1 MQVHK
6 LEFVALFLLTSVF
19 LSSIAV
25 ADQLKNIDNYLE
37 YSPIFSSSG
46 QPNKQQL
53 SLLSENKFKRIIY
66 LAFSDQSTS
75 LAKEDRIVKSLNMDF
90 VHIPVDFEKPT
101 LNDFNMFAAVMKT
114 NPGAKTLLHC
124 QINLRAST
132 FSFLYRV
139 IHKQVPMKTAKD
151 DLDKIWEPNPV
162 WFKFIKTVLDSHG
175 LNPECDDCDWGS
187 NTFSD

>member
-1 MQVHK
+1 MQFNK
-6 LEFVALFLLTSVF
+6 LELAVLLILTSIF
-19 LSSIAV
+19 FSSAAV
-25 ADQLKNIDNYLE
+25 AGQLKDIDNYLE
-37 YSPIFSSSG
+37 YSPIFSSAG

-53 SLLSENKFKRIIY
+53 SLLSEKKFKRIIY

-90 VHIPVDFEKPT
+90 IHIPVDFEKPT
-101 LNDFNMFAAVMKT
+101 LNDFNMFAAVMKA
-114 NPGAKTLLHC
+114 NPGTKTLLHC

-139 IHKQVPMKTAKD
+139 IYKQVPMKTAKD

-162 WFKFIKTVLDSHG
+162 WFKFIKTVLDSRG
-175 LNPECDDCDWGS
+175 MSPECDDCDWGS